1 MSEHSETDAEV
12 LTEALLNI
20 QSSIEKAT
28 DKMAGRVK
36 EKIDDTLSIFDKMKD
51 NIAWVLGLPA
61 AFAGSFGFLWDSSN
75 DEAALSYQ
83 VQQLEEAVAEL
94 KSENN
99 LLGGGTKNF
108 SLDMSQAPGGSV
120 TVIIGAA
127 AIAALI
133 GLLIW
138 YQTKRRRRKR

>member
-1 MSEHSETDAEV
+1 MSNEDNTDAEI
-12 LTEALLNI
+12 LTEALMNI
-20 QSSIEKAT
+20 QNSIEQAT
-28 DKMAGRVK
+28 YKMAGRVK
-36 EKIDDTLSIFDKMKD
+36 EKIDDTLSLFDKIKE

-61 AFAGSFGFLWDSSN
+61 AFAGSFGFLWDSSS
-75 DEAALSYQ
+75 DEAALTYQ

-94 KSENN
+94 KSEND

-108 SLDMSQAPGGSV
+108 SLDMSQAPGGSI
-120 TVIIGAA
+120 TVIIGAT

-138 YQTKRRRRKR
+138 YQTKCRRRKR

>member
-1 MSEHSETDAEV
+1 M
-12 LTEALLNI
+12 
-20 QSSIEKAT
+20 
-28 DKMAGRVK
+28 
-36 EKIDDTLSIFDKMKD
+36 
-51 NIAWVLGLPA
+51 
-61 AFAGSFGFLWDSSN
+61 WDSSG
-75 DEAALSYQ
+75 DEAALTYQ

-94 KSENN
+94 KSEND

-127 AIAALI
+127 AIATLI

-138 YQTKRRRRKR
+138 YQSKRRRRKR